1 MGGGEEGRGGCGGR
15 GAPPGRKLNINQSIA
30 VSQATQQ
37 QRGCRGGRGTEEGR
51 VESWEEGEEGRERVG
66 GGRAVW
72 RGPRARARDGGG
84 PMAGNR
90 VPREAV
96 AAAGGWVRPG
106 EGGRCGPGS
115 LPPPPRGGSRAR
127 PPRPAQRRT
136 SPGAEAAAAT
146 RLALVAWSPGEGTD
160 PRAGGNRGCL
170 SSGFY

>member
-1 MGGGEEGRGGCGGR
+1 
-15 GAPPGRKLNINQSIA
+15 
-30 VSQATQQ
+30 
-37 QRGCRGGRGTEEGR
+37 
-51 VESWEEGEEGRERVG
+51 
-66 GGRAVW
+66 
-72 RGPRARARDGGG
+72 
-84 PMAGNR
+84 MAGNR

-115 LPPPPRGGSRAR
+115 LLPPPPPPPPPRGGSRAR

-170 SSGFY
+170 GSGFY